1 MKACRVWPHSSLPA
15 DFFEPVRTS
24 VPALIVTGTL
34 DPITPTTWG
43 RRLLE
48 YMPNARLIDVPGMG
62 HGMTEMENFVP
73 CIVGLGFSFWNAGTA
88 ESLDTSCVATMKPPG
103 FFVPQR

>member
-1 MKACRVWPHSSLPA
+1 VPA
-15 DFFEPVRTS
+15 NVFEPVRTS

-34 DPITPTTWG
+34 DPVTPTTWG

-48 YMPNARLIDVPGMG
+48 YMPNARLIDVPGMS
-62 HGMTEMENFVP
+62 HGMTEMDNFMS
-73 CIVGLGFSFWNAGTA
+73 CIVGLTFSFWNTGTA
-88 ESLDTSCVATMKPPG
+88 VGLDTSCIAAMKPPG